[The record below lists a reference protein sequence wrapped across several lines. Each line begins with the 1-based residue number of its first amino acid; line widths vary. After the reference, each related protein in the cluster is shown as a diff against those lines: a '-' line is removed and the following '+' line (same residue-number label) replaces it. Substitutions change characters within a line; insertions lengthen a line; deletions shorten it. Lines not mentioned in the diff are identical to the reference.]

1 MTAFHTENLSLLASA
16 PNGIRRLRE
25 LILELGVTGRLVAQ
39 DMNDESGQD
48 LLVRIGKLHA
58 SSMKGKQTKSS
69 SFERNEL
76 PDQLPTGWAA
86 AQLGDVVE
94 IVRGITFPASE
105 KTKAPAPGRIACLRT
120 ANVQDRV
127 EWDDLLYVGEEFV
140 AREDQVLQVSD
151 IVMSMANSRELVGKV
166 ALVAEIPVEKASF
179 GGFLGV
185 IRPILMEP
193 RFVMALL
200 RTPVARRDLIDG
212 ASQTT
217 NIANISLA
225 KLRPLPVAVPPL
237 AEQHR
242 IVAKVDELMALCDRL
257 EARQQ
262 DAEAAHARLVQALL
276 DSLTQAR
283 DVDEFQACW
292 QRLALCFESV
302 LTNGES
308 VEAFEAAVFDLAA
321 RGVLTRRE
329 SDDEPATL
337 LLSDIAEYKTAL
349 SRRGLMRDA
358 KSRPPIGGP
367 VPFDLPNT
375 WCWARWDDVALK
387 IGDID
392 HKMPEPDPNGVPFVS
407 PRDFYPGNVIDFEGA
422 IRVARAD
429 YERLSSKIRAESG
442 DLIYPRYGTI
452 GENVLV
458 TVDREFLVS
467 YSCAVIKVARGF
479 VEPEYQFFVSLSGC
493 IRRQAKAAENKTTQA
508 NVGIKS
514 IQEFLFPLPPLA
526 EQRRIVA
533 KVTELLGL
541 CDQLKARIAAARA
554 KHAQL
559 AEALVAQA
567 VTVAA

>member
-1 MTAFHTENLSLLASA
+1 MTAAVVDNLPLLAIA
-16 PNGIRRLRE
+16 PGGVSQLRE
-25 LILELGVTGRLVAQ
+25 LILDLAANGRLGSANVDWRATQLRELVVSSGAGWSPSCDARPRCGDEWGVLKVSAVSWGQFLPDENKALPRSLAPRRELEVQPGDFLVSRANTADLVARSVVVDDTPPKLMLSDKIVRLRLSEACDPRFVQ
-39 DMNDESGQD
+39 IANSAPESRRYYARVAG
-48 LLVRIGKLHA
+48 GTS
-58 SSMKGKQTKSS
+58 SSMK
-69 SFERNEL
+69 
-76 PDQLPTGWAA
+76 
-86 AQLGDVVE
+86 
-94 IVRGITFPASE
+94 
-105 KTKAPAPGRIACLRT
+105 
-120 ANVQDRV
+120 NV
-127 EWDDLLYVGEEFV
+127 
-140 AREDQVLQVSD
+140 
-151 IVMSMANSRELVGKV
+151 SREQIL
-166 ALVAEIPVEKASF
+166 AL
-179 GGFLGV
+179 
-185 IRPILMEP
+185 PIL
-193 RFVMALL
+193 L
-200 RTPVARRDLIDG
+200 
-212 ASQTT
+212 
-217 NIANISLA
+217 
-225 KLRPLPVAVPPL
+225 PPL
-237 AEQHR
+237 VEQHR
-242 IVAKVDELMALCDRL
+242 VVAKVDELMALCDRL

-283 DVDEFQACW
+283 DAEEFQACW

-337 LLSDIAEYKTAL
+337 LLSDIAEHKTAL

-422 IRVARAD
+422 KRVARAD
-429 YERLSSKIRAESG
+429 YERLSSKIRAERG

-479 VEPEYQFFVSLSGC
+479 VEPEYQFLVSLSGC

-533 KVTELLGL
+533 KVTELLAL

-567 VTVAA
+567 VAA